1 MLARP
6 VNAAIVVAFRGKR
19 MADVSQDLK
28 AWRER
33 LGITQARAAELL
45 DVSPRTYQG
54 WEAGRDFDRYRIL
67 MHALND
73 IEKNAKKLL

>member
-1 MLARP
+1 
-6 VNAAIVVAFRGKR
+6 
-19 MADVSQDLK
+19 MADVSAELK

-54 WEAGRDFDRYRIL
+54 WEAGRDFDRKIIL
-67 MHALND
+67 MHALSD
-73 IEKNAKKLL
+73 IENTLKKVR

>member
-1 MLARP
+1 MDARP
-6 VNAAIVVAFRGKR
+6 L
-19 MADVSQDLK
+19 ADVSAELK

-33 LGITQARAAELL
+33 LGITQTRAAELL

-54 WEAGRDFDRYRIL
+54 WEAGRDFDRERIL
-67 MHALND
+67 LHALND

>member
-1 MLARP
+1 
-6 VNAAIVVAFRGKR
+6 
-19 MADVSQDLK
+19 MADVSAELK

-54 WEAGRDFDRYRIL
+54 WEAGREFDRGTIL
-67 MHALND
+67 RFALEH
-73 IEKNAKKLL
+73 IETNAKKLL